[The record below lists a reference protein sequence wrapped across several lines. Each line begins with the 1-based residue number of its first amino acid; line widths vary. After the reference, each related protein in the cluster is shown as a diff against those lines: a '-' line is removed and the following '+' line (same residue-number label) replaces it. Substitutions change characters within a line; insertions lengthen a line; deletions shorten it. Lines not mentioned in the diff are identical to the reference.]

1 MDGGMDMKTTST
13 RIDAG
18 SPTHL
23 GPVARKVLSVLT
35 KLPDL
40 DRRHAIETVESA
52 IRNRCEEMGAKNYV
66 HEQDGVEYR
75 LEARFQDGVPA
86 LCGQISLDAGATYI
100 GEALISIVG
109 MPQSKMD
116 STLAKANEGRLV
128 VKDVVSFMTDDKRAI
143 DGGHI
148 DPEREKLWLQI
159 SYVTHDRAHE
169 WPTWFELM
177 ETIR

>member
-1 MDGGMDMKTTST
+1 MDGGMDMKTTSARMDT
-13 RIDAG
+13 G
-18 SPTHL
+18 TPTHV
-23 GPVARKVLSVLT
+23 GPVARKVLSVLSR
-35 KLPDL
+35 LPDT
-40 DRRHAIETVESA
+40 DRRHALEAVESA
-52 IRNRCEEMGAKNYV
+52 IRNRCEEMGAKSYM

-86 LCGQISLDAGATYI
+86 LCGQISLDGGATYI

-116 STLAKANEGRLV
+116 STLAKANEGRLL
-128 VKDVVSFMTDDKRAI
+128 VKDVVSFMTDDVRTI

-159 SYVTHDRAHE
+159 SYVTHDRVCE
-169 WPTWFELM
+169 WPTWSDLS